1 MKKIKI
7 QAKANGCRVAGSGGS
22 AIALAPGE
30 IREIPEH
37 LLQAFLYTGGCKVLK
52 DEPVVVQPPE
62 PEDKTEKIKA
72 VLQRMVDEGNPE
84 DFTTTGEPRVSVVKE
99 NLDGDVTKTEV
110 MAVYDE
116 LMST

>member
-1 MKKIKI
+1 MKTTPASLDVSKLP
-7 QAKANGCRVAGSGGS
+7 SGYGFCF
-22 AIALAPGE
+22 E
-30 IREIPEH
+30 FR
-37 LLQAFLYTGGCKVLK
+37 T
-52 DEPVVVQPPE
+52 
-62 PEDKTEKIKA
+62 EDKTEKIKA